1 MSSSA
6 DSGKGQSFSIC
17 YQGIS
22 WSKERKK
29 KEKKSSERICCCKQK
44 LKMSQEIKEFS
55 VWHRWEKTSHSRHWS
70 KEYIFK
76 MLWAPRTPN
85 VFTFLLNTKKES
97 WIEYRASIISQLD
110 TISWQRLNKGVAII
124 TGFQVIWNYLHYIF
138 ANIVSPPLLAY
149 FGPGCVSRS

>member
-1 MSSSA
+1 MSSIA
-6 DSGKGQSFSIC
+6 DFGKGQSFSIC

-22 WSKERKK
+22 LSKERKIK
-29 KEKKSSERICCCKQK
+29 KKISERICCCKQK

-55 VWHRWEKTSHSRHWS
+55 VWQRWEKTSHSRHRR
-70 KEYIFK
+70 KGYILK

-85 VFTFLLNTKKES
+85 VFTFLLSTKKES

-124 TGFQVIWNYLHYIF
+124 TGFQVIWNYLRYIF
-138 ANIVSPPLLAY
+138 VNIVSPPLLAY